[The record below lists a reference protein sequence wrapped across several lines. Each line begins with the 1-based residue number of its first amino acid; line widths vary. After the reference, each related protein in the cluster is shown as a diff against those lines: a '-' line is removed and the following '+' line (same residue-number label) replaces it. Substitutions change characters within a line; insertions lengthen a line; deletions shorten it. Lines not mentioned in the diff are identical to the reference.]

1 MNYKWQTLDKYKPV
15 LLLSAVIL
23 IIVIG
28 YYAVITAETPVVN
41 LGALDVEVVT
51 DDTIYLLG
59 QEIELSVYL
68 YNDRLRDVQVEDA
81 GFTVFSY
88 YTHEK
93 STTSIRSI
101 EGSPMNNPSLLTVP
115 AKSRILYGRTTFKAK
130 VTGWF
135 IIECLGEKITLK
147 IVFHHEDSNL

>member
-1 MNYKWQTLDKYKPV
+1 MKFNPV

-23 IIVIG
+23 ILIIG
-28 YYAVITAETPVVN
+28 YYTVMTAETPVVN

-51 DDTIYLLG
+51 DDTVYLLG
-59 QEIELSVYL
+59 EEIELSVYL
-68 YNDRLRDVQVEDA
+68 YNDRLRDVQVEDE

-88 YTHEK
+88 YAHEK
-93 STTSIRSI
+93 SVKTITPI
-101 EGSPMNNPSLLTVP
+101 EGSPMNNPVLLTVP
-115 AKSRILYGRTTFKAK
+115 AKSRILYGRTTFKAE

-147 IVFHHEDSNL
+147 IVSHHEDSNL

>member
-1 MNYKWQTLDKYKPV
+1 MNKKVKPI

-23 IIVIG
+23 IIMIG
-28 YYAVITAETPVVN
+28 YYTVITAETAVVN
-41 LGALDVEVVT
+41 LGALDVEVIT

-59 QEIELSVYL
+59 EEIELSVYL

-81 GFTVFSY
+81 GFSVFSHY
-88 YTHEK
+88 AHEK
-93 STTSIRSI
+93 STMSIMSI
-101 EGSPMNNPSLLTVP
+101 EGSPMNNPALLTVP
-115 AKSRILYGRTTFKAK
+115 AKSRILYGRTTFKAE